1 MNKNNKILFLFYLM
15 QGSELRSFI
24 HKEIKEIAKD
34 TSLTL
39 ASLQVFYLLIN
50 YVDFENNKEKYNFL
64 MSIKND
70 IIELITLELF
80 QKKQDICTKILREF
94 FDCFS
99 QFKYYFKGLDYFE
112 KFPSIIKDQQFN
124 SIKSF
129 LFFFAYQ
136 TKKYSS
142 PMVKELLT
150 QELLNA
156 QITDGEV
163 YLDFCMYCFFKGLY
177 YIEKKNYFMASYLYC
192 ASIKMG
198 LNNYSEDMFV
208 FNHFSLQMIR
218 TLCFLRGLSDL
229 DIPKFLFDKQREN
242 IKYYVDKMKFENMDE
257 CLSYLGKEKID
268 LDTFNNFVK
277 INKDIYKNNKLIGLK
292 NEVEEM
298 LIFKKIK
305 ENIKIYKKIKL
316 TKLSQ
321 YTGIDFNILLKIIK
335 KKCMEGE
342 LNVKYDEENDI
353 IDVLDVDPGKKEK
366 VKKSQELYKSI
377 IEGNKN
383 YFISLRNKKLRELN
397 NEGMMNMININNIED
412 DDEENGGF
420 FP

>member
-1 MNKNNKILFLFYLM
+1 MELYQSGNICILL
-15 QGSELRSFI
+15 LREYF
-24 HKEIKEIAKD
+24 EIF
-34 TSLTL
+34 SH
-39 ASLQVFYLLIN
+39 
-50 YVDFENNKEKYNFL
+50 FE
-64 MSIKND
+64 
-70 IIELITLELF
+70 ELF
-80 QKKQDICTKILREF
+80 REGLKFFQQFPDLIKSQK
-94 FDCFS
+94 
-99 QFKYYFKGLDYFE
+99 
-112 KFPSIIKDQQFN
+112 FN
-124 SIKSF
+124 SIKAF

-136 TKKYSS
+136 TNKFSS
-142 PMVKELLT
+142 PMVKELLS
-150 QELLNA
+150 QELINA
-156 QITDGEV
+156 KINDREE
-163 YLDFCMYCFFKGLY
+163 YLDFCVYCFFKGLY
-177 YIEKKNYFMASYLYC
+177 YIENKNYFMATYLYC
-192 ASIKMG
+192 AAVNMV
-198 LNNYSEDMFV
+198 LNNHSDDIFV
-208 FNHFSLQMIR
+208 FNEFSIQMIR
-218 TLCFLRGLSDL
+218 ALCFLKGLSDF
-229 DIPKFLFDKQREN
+229 DITQYLFKKSELSKFFEDKLQ
-242 IKYYVDKMKFENMDE
+242 FESMDE
-257 CLSYLGKEKID
+257 CLAYLRKEKID
-268 LDTFNNFVK
+268 LDNFYNFIK
-277 INKDIYKNNKLIGLK
+277 MNKDVYKKNKLIGLK

-383 YFISLRNKKLRELN
+383 YFISLRNKKLKELN
-397 NEGMMNMININNIED
+397 NEGMMNMINFNNIED